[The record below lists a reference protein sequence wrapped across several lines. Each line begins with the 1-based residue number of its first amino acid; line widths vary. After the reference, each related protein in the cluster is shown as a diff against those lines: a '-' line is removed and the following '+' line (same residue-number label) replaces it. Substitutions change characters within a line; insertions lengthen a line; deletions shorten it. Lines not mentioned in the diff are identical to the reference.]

1 MQQFIQDPFLAS
13 MLSLLV
19 ILWVLPWKGYALWIS
34 AKKGQKWWFIALL
47 VINTLAILEIL
58 YIFVFSKKK
67 MVDIKKNNN
76 GK

>member
-19 ILWVLPWKGYALWIS
+19 VLWVLPWKGYALWIS

-67 MVDIKKNNN
+67 DSANSKYNNE
-76 GK
+76 K